1 LSYISGI
8 IAFVCLVGY
17 SITMPMPG
25 LNGGNETWS
34 DIYFLAFMAFAG
46 LTVVLNMDNK

>member
-17 SITMPMPG
+17 SLTMPHP
-25 LNGGNETWS
+25 LVGGNETLS
-34 DIYFLAFMAFAG
+34 DIYFLAFVAFAG
-46 LTVVLNMDNK
+46 LTVILNMDNK